1 MVMKQATR
9 KRLSELILEE
19 LSEKIRKHENIR
31 LKLEAF
37 ADLPVS
43 KVADAILQQFDYLLS
58 GDLRELIANLIEEE
72 GPPPASPG
80 VEEMRPAPAAKPEP
94 EPEEKKEPS
103 IEFSDLAR
111 AMIKGKLHEES
122 SSIMQHFSSKEAFP
136 SEKIDIELRPDD
148 WFYLYGFSYAPDST
162 GKGVPSKM
170 LSIKGVDNAN
180 NLFLLDLG
188 DVRMYVNK
196 LTMGNYASDKGGKP
210 TITSHQVSRY
220 KYEHERILNIL
231 RSEEV
236 IVSLPFWTIVQGHQ
250 YLIKLIE
257 DRYVELLRSLIEVHD
272 AIDWDVD
279 VLAFDHHILRLPSI
293 SDGSKARTVQRDT
306 RHAPVTKRDD
316 KMLDKVIFRE
326 KSIAHEIHNQLLL
339 VALKSKVDYMIRL
352 DTAFM
357 DDWKSIL
364 SARYTINKDKR
375 KMFCQSVQSLQ
386 EEYKEYELMF
396 RVTTPSNHFILDR

>member
-1 MVMKQATR
+1 MSQ
-9 KRLSELILEE
+9 
-19 LSEKIRKHENIR
+19 
-31 LKLEAF
+31 
-37 ADLPVS
+37 
-43 KVADAILQQFDYLLS
+43 
-58 GDLRELIANLIEEE
+58 LIEEE
-72 GPPPASPG
+72 TVAA
-80 VEEMRPAPAAKPEP
+80 RQAAKAAKA
-94 EPEEKKEPS
+94 EERETLQELDSKKTPS
-103 IEFSDLAR
+103 VEFSDLAR

-122 SSIMQHFSSKEAFP
+122 QSGGSIMEHFSSKEPFP
-136 SEKIDIELRPDD
+136 SEKLDIQLKADD

-170 LSIKGVDNAN
+170 LSIKGVDSTN

-196 LTMGNYASDKGGKP
+196 LTSGTFTNDKAGKP
-210 TITSHQVSRY
+210 AITSSQLSRY
-220 KYEHERILNIL
+220 KYEHEKILNIL

-250 YLIKLIE
+250 YLVKLIE

-272 AIDWDVD
+272 ATDWDVD

-293 SDGSKARTVQRDT
+293 SDGAKGRTVQRDT
-306 RHAPVTKRDD
+306 RHPVVVKRDD

-326 KSIAHEIHNQLLL
+326 KSIAHEIHNHLLL
-339 VALKSKVDYMIRL
+339 VALKAKVDYMIRL

-375 KMFCQSVQSLQ
+375 KNFCQSVQSLQ

-396 RVTTPSNHFILDR
+396 RVTTPSNRFSIEH